1 MTDKSIYTRRKLL
14 ASLGGAATIAIAG
27 CANNDQPAE
36 TTSTSTTTEPQTAT
50 TDSVATVDEQ
60 GATSMQQETLEAVLA
75 ELPTNDLTGEE
86 MAGLK
91 FMREEEKLAHDLYT
105 ELESEFGYRVFENI
119 AASEQT
125 HTDAVALLLKK
136 YDISDPVT
144 GERGTFSNEDLQ
156 SLYDNL
162 LKAGI
167 ESAEAALKVGAE
179 VEEVD
184 IVDIQKRAEATDEEA
199 ITLVYDNLIRG
210 SRNHLRAFVRVLER
224 EGGNYSPQHLS
235 QSEYDDIISS
245 SIEQGSE
252 NRQGSGNSGT

>member
-1 MTDKSIYTRRKLL
+1 MTGKSPTYTRRKLL
-14 ASLGGAATIAIAG
+14 AGLGGAATIAIAG

-36 TTSTSTTTEPQTAT
+36 TTSTSPTTEPQAPTQTAT

-60 GATSMQQETLEAVLA
+60 GATSMQQETLEAELA
-75 ELPTNDLTGEE
+75 ELPINDLTGEE
-86 MAGLK
+86 IAGLK

-125 HTDAVALLLKK
+125 HTDAVALLLEK

-162 LKAGI
+162 RKTGI

-224 EGGNYSPQHLS
+224 VGESYSPQHLS

-245 SIEQGSE
+245 SIEQGS
-252 NRQGSGNSGT
+252 GNSGT

>member
-1 MTDKSIYTRRKLL
+1 MNDKSTHTRRKLL

-27 CANNDQPAE
+27 CANSGQPAE
-36 TTSTSTTTEPQTAT
+36 TALTPTTEPQTPTQMAT
-50 TDSVATVDEQ
+50 TDSVATVNEQ
-60 GATSMQQETLEAVLA
+60 GATSMQQETLEAELA
-75 ELPTNDLTGEE
+75 EFPTNDLTGEE
-86 MAGLK
+86 IAGLK

-125 HTDAVALLLKK
+125 HTDAVALLLEK

-162 LKAGI
+162 LKTGI

-199 ITLVYDNLIRG
+199 ITLVY
-210 SRNHLRAFVRVLER
+210 S
-224 EGGNYSPQHLS
+224 
-235 QSEYDDIISS
+235 
-245 SIEQGSE
+245 
-252 NRQGSGNSGT
+252 

>member
-1 MTDKSIYTRRKLL
+1 MTDETPTYKRRKLL
-14 ASLGGAATIAIAG
+14 AGLDGAATIAIAG
-27 CANNDQPAE
+27 CANNTDQPAE
-36 TTSTSTTTEPQTAT
+36 TTSTATKTETQPTTQTAS

-60 GATSMQQETLEAVLA
+60 GATSMQQETLEAELA
-75 ELPTNDLTGEE
+75 DLPTNDLTDEE
-86 MAGLK
+86 IAGLK
-91 FMREEEKLAHDLYT
+91 FMREEEKLTHDVYT
-105 ELESEFGYRVFENI
+105 ELRIEFDYGTFENI

-125 HTDAVALLLKK
+125 HTDAVALLLDE

-144 GERGTFSNEDLQ
+144 GEPGTFSNAELQ

-162 LKAGI
+162 LKTGM

-184 IVDIQKRAEATDEEA
+184 IVDIQERAEATDEEA

-224 EGGNYSPQHLS
+224 EGASYCPHHLS
-235 QSEYDDIISS
+235 QSEYDEIISS
-245 SIEQGSE
+245 SIEQGS
-252 NRQGSGNSGT
+252 GNGGM